1 MDISSIVLLVISS
14 AISFAVGRLWKRS
27 RDKRRERLT
36 LEKQRQFALNRLA
49 EEPSKNKAKRK
60 RQQQELDKASRKLP
74 L

>member
-14 AISFAVGRLWKRS
+14 AISFGLGRWWKKS

-36 LEKQRQFALNRLA
+36 LEKQAQVALNRLA

-60 RQQQELDKASRKLP
+60 RQLQELGKDSRKTP

>member
-14 AISFAVGRLWKRS
+14 AISFGLGRWWKKS
-27 RDKRRERLT
+27 RDKRREQLT
-36 LEKQRQFALNRLA
+36 VEKQAQVALNRLA

-60 RQQQELDKASRKLP
+60 RQLQELDKASRKLP

>member
-14 AISFAVGRLWKRS
+14 AISFGLGRWWKKS

-36 LEKQRQFALNRLA
+36 VEKQAQVALNRLA

-60 RQQQELDKASRKLP
+60 RQLQELDKASRKFP

>member
-14 AISFAVGRLWKRS
+14 AISFGLGRWWKKS

-36 LEKQRQFALNRLA
+36 LEKQAQVALNRLA
-49 EEPSKNKAKRK
+49 EEPSKNKDKRK
-60 RQQQELDKASRKLP
+60 LQLQELGKDSRKTP